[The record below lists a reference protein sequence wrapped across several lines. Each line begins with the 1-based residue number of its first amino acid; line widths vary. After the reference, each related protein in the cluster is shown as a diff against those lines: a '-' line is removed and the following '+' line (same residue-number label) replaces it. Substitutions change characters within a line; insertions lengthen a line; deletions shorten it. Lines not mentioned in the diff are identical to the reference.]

1 MFSFLKS
8 ELSTLKNYSRAL
20 DKKVI
25 TIFLSV
31 AVLQT
36 ISWYVTSRKFF
47 RANLFEQ
54 YQFHPQVYLFEYL
67 YWFIGDFI
75 TFLILPVIIIR
86 FFIKEKLS
94 SYGLQ
99 VGDYKIG
106 LKITLIFFLIMLPII
121 WFASASSS
129 FADVYPHLS
138 SAKESWTIFLIYELG
153 LLVYMLAWEIVWRGY
168 MLFGLYEKFGF
179 YSIFIQMIPFVI
191 LHNGK
196 PMLETFGSIL
206 AALALG
212 VLALRTK
219 SIFYCVIAHMSVM
232 FSIDLISTLRFRAD
246 DFGVGLSSLT
256 NIIKTLFI

>member
-1 MFSFLKS
+1 MFSFLKN
-8 ELSTLKNYSRAL
+8 ELSTLKAHTKTL

-36 ISWYVTSRKFF
+36 ISWYITSRQFF

-54 YQFHPQVYLFEYL
+54 YQFHPQIYLIEYL

-75 TFLILPVIIIR
+75 TFFVLPVLVIR
-86 FFIKEKLS
+86 FFFKEKIS

-99 VGDYKIG
+99 IGDYKIG
-106 LKITLIFFLIMLPII
+106 LRITLIFILIMLPLV

-129 FADVYPHLS
+129 FANVYPHLP
-138 SAKESWTIFLIYELG
+138 SARESWQIFFIYEIG
-153 LLVYMLAWEIVWRGY
+153 LLVYMLAWEFIWRGY

-196 PMLETFGSIL
+196 PMLETFGAIL
-206 AALALG
+206 AGLALG
-212 VLALRTK
+212 ILALRTK

-232 FSIDLISTLRFRAD
+232 FSIDFISTLRFRAD
-246 DFGVGLSSLT
+246 DFGVGLSSLM
-256 NIIKTLFI
+256 NIIKTLF

>member
-1 MFSFLKS
+1 MK
-8 ELSTLKNYSRAL
+8 TL

-36 ISWYVTSRKFF
+36 TSWYITSRQFF
-47 RANLFEQ
+47 RSNLFEQ
-54 YQFHPQVYLFEYL
+54 YQFHPQVYLIEYL

-75 TFLILPVIIIR
+75 TFFILPVIIIR
-86 FFIKEKLS
+86 FFFKERLS

-99 VGDYKIG
+99 IGDYKVG
-106 LKITLIFFLIMLPII
+106 LKITLIFILIMLPLV
-121 WFASASSS
+121 WFASSTDS
-129 FADVYPHLS
+129 FAKVYPHLN
-138 SAKESWTIFLIYELG
+138 SARDSWNVFIIYEIG
-153 LLVYMLAWEIVWRGY
+153 LLIYMLAWEFIWRGY

-179 YSIFIQMIPFVI
+179 YSIFIQMIPFAI

-196 PMLETFGSIL
+196 PLLETFGSIL
-206 AALALG
+206 AGLALG

-232 FSIDLISTLRFRAD
+232 FSIDLISTLRFRAN
-246 DFGVGLSSLT
+246 DFGIGYSSGI
-256 NIIKTLFI
+256 NIIKTLFL